1 MSCPYKGGSAVR
13 GSLGV
18 CAVRLRSE
26 VIFLPIRSVEPDL
39 RDADGPFGAG
49 CHFDPYGLAS
59 QRGSCRMN
67 DIEPVGLCLVR
78 IRDIE
83 LHRAPHTLREA
94 GDAPRFGQL
103 HLPAAYPEYRYGGEF
118 HRRSNEI
125 SIRGVRS
132 SIRETH
138 FWICPRP
145 SAGRLAVAYRL
156 PEGCLRPP
164 NWPVPRRPGRLI
176 VSSVRSAALC
186 SPRLGIHMRMLWLSP
201 RLHQA

>member
-1 MSCPYKGGSAVR
+1 VLKVESGVR
-13 GSLGV
+13 KNRLCMVLPIQRRQRCARFLGV
-18 CAVRLRSE
+18 CAVRLRSG

-49 CHFDPYGLAS
+49 CHFDPYGLAP

-94 GDAPRFGQL
+94 GDAPRLGQL

-118 HRRSNEI
+118 HR
-125 SIRGVRS
+125 
-132 SIRETH
+132 
-138 FWICPRP
+138 
-145 SAGRLAVAYRL
+145 
-156 PEGCLRPP
+156 
-164 NWPVPRRPGRLI
+164 PVERNLDPGRA
-176 VSSVRSAALC
+176 VFD
-186 SPRLGIHMRMLWLSP
+186 P
-201 RLHQA
+201 